1 MSVFANPGEPEGRRD
16 CPLCGTHGVGLWTHR
31 TSVTSESRVLST
43 PSTLSACGRC
53 GHLFTAMPIDWAAY
67 YRDHY
72 DATLSD
78 EGMDEIVTAKDG
90 STAFRTD
97 VDYQLMRAMVG
108 DRLTAKA
115 RVLEFGAGR
124 GRILSRLRKD
134 GFDDLTAVELGEKY
148 AGPLATLVG
157 PDRVFIG
164 ERPTGAFDFVCSFFA
179 LEHDVDP
186 IGSLRWLRSVTAPG
200 GTLFLML
207 PYFETNA
214 VDLACADHL
223 HHYRAEVLESMLE
236 AVGFDVDEVDT
247 TASLGAILVTA
258 TQRGGEPRAL
268 APREGAYERALAA
281 AKSYMDL
288 AERIESLGDRLE
300 PETPVCLY
308 GAGFYATLAAA
319 SLGGLSISAVFDK
332 NPKKHGLVRLGA
344 TVLDPRAIEA
354 GGFEGQQL
362 VVCVNGLVAGAI
374 RDEYAPRF
382 RRAMTL

>member
-1 MSVFANPGEPEGRRD
+1 MTVDSSERGPEGRSD
-16 CPLCGTHGVGLWTHR
+16 CPLCGARGVGLWTHR

-43 PSTLSACGRC
+43 PSTLSACGGC
-53 GHLFTAMPIDWAAY
+53 GHLFTAMPIDWEAY

-78 EGMDEIVTAKDG
+78 DGMDEIVTAKDG
-90 STAFRTD
+90 SASFRTD
-97 VDYQLMRAMVG
+97 VDYGFMRAMVG
-108 DRLTAKA
+108 ERLTPRS

-134 GFDDLTAVELGEKY
+134 GFEDLTAVELGEKY
-148 AGPLATLVG
+148 AAPLAALVG
-157 PDRVFIG
+157 SDRVFIG
-164 ERPTGAFDFVCSFFA
+164 ERPAGAFDFVCSFFA

-186 IGSLRWLRSVTAPG
+186 LGSLRWLRSVTAPG

-223 HHYRAEVLESMLE
+223 HHYRAEVLEAMLG
-236 AVGFDVDEVDT
+236 AAGFDVDEIDT

-258 TQRGGEPRAL
+258 TQRGGVPRAL
-268 APREGAYERALAA
+268 APREGAYERSLAA
-281 AKSYMDL
+281 VKSYMDL

-319 SLGGLSISAVFDK
+319 SLGGLPISAVFDK

-354 GGFEGQQL
+354 GGFEDRQL

-374 RDEYAPRF
+374 RDAYAPKF